1 MSWIKIA
8 AASLALV
15 ASASIAGAQGTPG
28 AGQAQGQGG
37 PGMRGPGM
45 RGQAMLFEGITLTA
59 SQKLAVDSIQAKYRA
74 ERGKTMSGGEGRQ
87 DPGALTRMTE
97 LMDKQNAEI
106 RALLNADQQVALDKN
121 IAEMRERRKRMR
133 STAPRA

>member
-28 AGQAQGQGG
+28 AGQGQGA
-37 PGMRGPGM
+37 PGM
-45 RGQAMLFEGITLTA
+45 RGQGMRGQAILFEGITLTA
-59 SQKLAVDSIQAKYRA
+59 SQKLAVDSIQAQYRA
-74 ERGKTMSGGEGRQ
+74 ERGKTMSAGAGRQ
-87 DPGALTRMTE
+87 DPAARTKMTE
-97 LMDKQNAEI
+97 MMDKQNADI
-106 RALLNADQQVALDKN
+106 RALLTADQQVAFDKN
-121 IAEMRERRKRMR
+121 IADMKERRQRMR

>member
-15 ASASIAGAQGTPG
+15 ASASIAGAQGKPR
-28 AGQAQGQGG
+28 AGQGQGG
-37 PGMRGPGM
+37 PGMRGQGM

-74 ERGKTMSGGEGRQ
+74 ERGKTMSAGEGRQ
-87 DPGALTRMTE
+87 DPGARTKMTG

-106 RALLNADQQVALDKN
+106 RALLAADQQAAFDKN
-121 IAEMRERRKRMR
+121 IAEMKERRLRMR
-133 STAPRA
+133 SIAPRA

>member
-28 AGQAQGQGG
+28 AGPGQGQGG
-37 PGMRGPGM
+37 PGMRGQGM

-74 ERGKTMSGGEGRQ
+74 ERGKTMSAGQGRQ
-87 DPGALTRMTE
+87 APGARTKMTE

-106 RALLNADQQVALDKN
+106 RALLTADQQVAFDKN
-121 IAEMRERRKRMR
+121 ITEMKERRLRMR
-133 STAPRA
+133 STVPRA